1 MANENFDLGLALC
14 RLRDS
19 ITSVEGKYF
28 RYVTKNKLD
37 IKDEEN
43 IYVKRLFEL
52 ELMTGN
58 LYKCKTEE
66 DAQALINRIDELR
79 KFIDEVK

>member
-28 RYVTKNKLD
+28 RYIVKNNLD
-37 IKDEEN
+37 LKDKEN
-43 IYVKRLFEL
+43 IYVKNIFEL
-52 ELMTGN
+52 ERTKSG
-58 LYKCKTEE
+58 LYKYKTEA
-66 DAQALINRIDELR
+66 DVQAIMNRVTELR

>member
-1 MANENFDLGLALC
+1 MANANFDLGLALC
-14 RLRDS
+14 RIRDS

-52 ELMTGN
+52 ELMTRDV
-58 LYKCKTEE
+58 YDCETEA
-66 DAQALINRIDELR
+66 DVQTIMNRITELR

>member
-1 MANENFDLGLALC
+1 MANFDLGLALC
-14 RLRDS
+14 RIRDS

-37 IKDEEN
+37 MKDEEN

-58 LYKCKTEE
+58 LYKCKTEA
-66 DAQALINRIDELR
+66 DVQALINRIDELR
-79 KFIDEVK
+79 KFIDGVK